1 MPRDVARDREER
13 SVSEPTPDGTDG
25 SRDAPSPDARAGGA
39 PLSAVELPALLERV
53 HAALS
58 KQRERIDELNVFPVP
73 DGDTGTN
80 MTLTVRAGLEALRR
94 GDHADVEAAARAVTN
109 GAVRGARGNSGVILS
124 QILRAVVDEVTGHP
138 EVDAQLYAAALDRA
152 RELAYDAV
160 AQPVEGTILTVVAAA
175 AAEALAA
182 VDDGDDLVATSDRVC
197 AATKRAVDATRD
209 QLEVLTDAGVVDAGA
224 RGFEVLVAAVHAHL
238 TGQEPE
244 AAEDHPDVQPGP
256 FRPECAEEGSL
267 PYRYEVQYLLDAA
280 DDVAPGLRDRLEL
293 LGDSVV
299 VVGAGDVLNVHV
311 HTDDI
316 GGAIEEGIAL
326 GRPSEIRVTH
336 FGDEMAERKAEAP
349 LATIGV
355 VAVVSGGGLHELASS
370 LGAITV
376 EGAAGRLPS
385 VADLL
390 NACGEVRAET
400 LVILPGHPNA
410 VPTAVQAANVAVA
423 EGGRPFEVVSEATN
437 PPAVLAA
444 LAVLDPQ
451 APAEA
456 VLSELRAAAGAVR
469 CGEVVPAVRDAET
482 PIGAVRED
490 QPLAVV
496 DGEVI
501 AAEDEPLAALDAIL
515 DRLHV
520 DDAEIVTLLLG
531 RDAPAEERERAE
543 QLVRE
548 RAGAGEVEVIDAGQR
563 PARYVVGL
571 E

>member
-1 MPRDVARDREER
+1 MVQEPEER
-13 SVSEPTPDGTDG
+13 SVSEPDPDRTEG
-25 SRDAPSPDARAGGA
+25 SRHAQPRDGGA

-80 MTLTVRAGLEALRR
+80 MTLTVRAGLEALRNGR
-94 GDHADVEAAARAVTN
+94 HADAMAAARAVTN

-124 QILRAVVDEVTGHP
+124 QILRAVVDEVSGHD
-138 EVDAQLYAAALDRA
+138 EVDAALYAAALDRA

-160 AQPVEGTILTVVAAA
+160 AHPVEGTILTVVAV
-175 AAEALAA
+175 AAEAALAA
-182 VDDGDDLVATSDRVC
+182 VDEGADLIATSDRVC
-197 AATKRAVDATRD
+197 AATQRAVEATRD
-209 QLEVLTDAGVVDAGA
+209 QLEVLRDAGVVDAGA

-238 TGQEPE
+238 TGQDPE
-244 AAEDHPDVQPGP
+244 AAEDHADVQPGP
-256 FRPECAEEGSL
+256 FRPDCAEDGSL
-267 PYRYEVQYLLDAA
+267 AYRYEVQYLLDAG
-280 DDVAPGLRDRLEL
+280 DEVAAGLRDRLEL

-316 GGAIEEGIAL
+316 GGAIEEGVAL

-336 FGDEMAERKAEAP
+336 FADQMAERRAEAP

-355 VAVVSGGGLHELASS
+355 VAVVSGGGVHELAAS

-390 NACGEVRAET
+390 NACGDVRAET

-423 EGGRPFEVVSEATN
+423 EGGRPFEVVTEATTL
-437 PPAVLAA
+437 PAVLAA

-451 APAEA
+451 APAED
-456 VLSELRAAAGAVR
+456 VLSDLRAAAAAVR
-469 CGEVVPAVRDAET
+469 AGEVVPAVRAAET
-482 PIGAVRED
+482 PIGPVRED

-501 AAEDEPLAALDAIL
+501 AAEDEPLAALAAVL

-520 DDAEIVTLLLG
+520 DEAEIVTLLVG
-531 RDAPAEERERAE
+531 RDAPSEEREQAE
-543 QLVRE
+543 RLVRE
-548 RAGAGEVEVIDAGQR
+548 RADGSQVDVIDAGQR